1 MAIQQ
6 LRFNQTKAGEQE
18 TKEQSKREEES
29 KEANEEGEGKE
40 KEASP
45 PPPPP
50 HGDKS
55 PFAVFYETIQKEL
68 KKSQEW
74 QESTKAIADSAQQ
87 FTESPAV
94 RKAREAYEASAKAS
108 AQAASKG
115 TEKLIKTAK
124 VVGEG
129 AAWTWNTPVVKAG
142 RTVVRKTGEGVAA
155 VTKPV
160 RETKAYQ
167 DATKTVK
174 EVIDDGSSSRYGGF
188 LEKEERRKAK
198 ELREKEMLK
207 RAPPP
212 PKFEEDPNAGTN
224 VTLHKDAKWKEQWRD
239 FRDSNKFIQ
248 SFFSI
253 KKNMEESEN
262 PIIEVG
268 RTIKDRFSGFFAE
281 NETAQVIKKF
291 KEMDPTFSTEP
302 FLRELREYILPEVL
316 DAYVKGDVATLK
328 QWLSAAQYSVYEALT
343 KQYSTAGLRS
353 AGQVLDIRNVDIVTA
368 KLLEPGDI
376 PVFIIRCYS
385 QEVHVFRD
393 IKTGNLAA
401 GMEDK
406 VQQVTYAIGITRIP
420 EEIAN
425 AETGGWRLIELQKSG
440 RDYI

>member
-1 MAIQQ
+1 MEGGAPRIGYLRSNVTAAQQ

-18 TKEQSKREEES
+18 TKEQPKES
-29 KEANEEGEGKE
+29 KESKEGDEAKEKEKEKEEWKE
-40 KEASP
+40 KEAAPP

-94 RKAREAYEASAKAS
+94 RRAREAYEASAKAS

-188 LEKEERRKAK
+188 LEKEERRKAR

-212 PKFEEDPNAGTN
+212 KLVEDP
-224 VTLHKDAKWKEQWRD
+224 K
-239 FRDSNKFIQ
+239 
-248 SFFSI
+248 
-253 KKNMEESEN
+253 
-262 PIIEVG
+262 
-268 RTIKDRFSGFFAE
+268 
-281 NETAQVIKKF
+281 
-291 KEMDPTFSTEP
+291 
-302 FLRELREYILPEVL
+302 
-316 DAYVKGDVATLK
+316 
-328 QWLSAAQYSVYEALT
+328 
-343 KQYSTAGLRS
+343 
-353 AGQVLDIRNVDIVTA
+353 
-368 KLLEPGDI
+368 
-376 PVFIIRCYS
+376 
-385 QEVHVFRD
+385 
-393 IKTGNLAA
+393 
-401 GMEDK
+401 
-406 VQQVTYAIGITRIP
+406 
-420 EEIAN
+420 
-425 AETGGWRLIELQKSG
+425 
-440 RDYI
+440 

>member
-1 MAIQQ
+1 MNSLGRKTLGLTVARNVLYRNTSSPPRTFSTKTLSRLYLTQGSSGILQWHSVFKIEARAPWIGYLRGNVTAVQQ

-18 TKEQSKREEES
+18 TKEQPKEEEES
-29 KEANEEGEGKE
+29 KESKEEGEGKE
-40 KEASP
+40 KEAPP

-160 RETKAYQ
+160 RDTKAYQ

-188 LEKEERRKAK
+188 LEKEERRKAR
-198 ELREKEMLK
+198 ELREKEILK

-212 PKFEEDPNAGTN
+212 PKFDEDP
-224 VTLHKDAKWKEQWRD
+224 K
-239 FRDSNKFIQ
+239 
-248 SFFSI
+248 
-253 KKNMEESEN
+253 
-262 PIIEVG
+262 
-268 RTIKDRFSGFFAE
+268 
-281 NETAQVIKKF
+281 
-291 KEMDPTFSTEP
+291 
-302 FLRELREYILPEVL
+302 
-316 DAYVKGDVATLK
+316 
-328 QWLSAAQYSVYEALT
+328 
-343 KQYSTAGLRS
+343 
-353 AGQVLDIRNVDIVTA
+353 
-368 KLLEPGDI
+368 
-376 PVFIIRCYS
+376 
-385 QEVHVFRD
+385 
-393 IKTGNLAA
+393 
-401 GMEDK
+401 
-406 VQQVTYAIGITRIP
+406 
-420 EEIAN
+420 
-425 AETGGWRLIELQKSG
+425 
-440 RDYI
+440 

>member
-1 MAIQQ
+1 MEMEAGAPRIDYLRSKFSAVQQ

-18 TKEQSKREEES
+18 TKEDPKRDDREQES
-29 KEANEEGEGKE
+29 KESREEKEEPKE
-40 KEASP
+40 KEAPP

-55 PFAVFYETIQKEL
+55 PFAVFYETIQMEL

-115 TEKLIKTAK
+115 PEKLIKGAK

-188 LEKEERRKAK
+188 LEKEERRKAR
-198 ELREKEMLK
+198 ELREKEMALK
-207 RAPPP
+207 SPPQQ
-212 PKFEEDPNAGTN
+212 KFEEDP
-224 VTLHKDAKWKEQWRD
+224 K
-239 FRDSNKFIQ
+239 
-248 SFFSI
+248 
-253 KKNMEESEN
+253 
-262 PIIEVG
+262 
-268 RTIKDRFSGFFAE
+268 
-281 NETAQVIKKF
+281 
-291 KEMDPTFSTEP
+291 
-302 FLRELREYILPEVL
+302 
-316 DAYVKGDVATLK
+316 
-328 QWLSAAQYSVYEALT
+328 
-343 KQYSTAGLRS
+343 
-353 AGQVLDIRNVDIVTA
+353 
-368 KLLEPGDI
+368 
-376 PVFIIRCYS
+376 
-385 QEVHVFRD
+385 
-393 IKTGNLAA
+393 
-401 GMEDK
+401 
-406 VQQVTYAIGITRIP
+406 
-420 EEIAN
+420 
-425 AETGGWRLIELQKSG
+425 
-440 RDYI
+440 